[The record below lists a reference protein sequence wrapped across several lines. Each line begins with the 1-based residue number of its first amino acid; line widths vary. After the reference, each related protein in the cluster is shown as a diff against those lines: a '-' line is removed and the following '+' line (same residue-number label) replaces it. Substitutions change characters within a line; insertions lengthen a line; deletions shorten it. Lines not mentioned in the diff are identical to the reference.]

1 MTNGD
6 GYMGKSLKR
15 DVENKLYAPVGA
27 WLVFSDGF
35 ICTLDKRY
43 KELYK
48 MRYITRESVRKTCVK
63 MHISRTTYYIW
74 RDKILRLAVREA
86 RKDGLIGGDN
96 VLK

>member
-6 GYMGKSLKR
+6 GHMGKSLKR

-35 ICTLDKRY
+35 ICILDKRY

-48 MRYITRESVRKTCVK
+48 MRYIARESVRKTCVK

>member
-1 MTNGD
+1 
-6 GYMGKSLKR
+6 MGKSLKR

-27 WLVFSDGF
+27 WLAFSDDF

-48 MRYITRESVRKTCVK
+48 MRYIARESVRK
-63 MHISRTTYYIW
+63 TYYIW

-86 RKDGLIGGDN
+86 RKEGLIGGDN

>member
-6 GYMGKSLKR
+6 GRMGKSLKL
-15 DVENKLYAPVGA
+15 DVERKLYAPVGA
-27 WLVFSDGF
+27 WLVFSDEF
-35 ICTLDKRY
+35 ICTLDNGY
-43 KELYK
+43 TELYK
-48 MRYITRESVRKTCVK
+48 MRYIARESVRKTCVK

-86 RKDGLIGGDN
+86 RKAGLIGGDN